1 MDGGLGCLGLSDHLA
16 NVRQLGPRA
25 NGGCADDQ
33 GTRGVEGS
41 TGHRTAGGYFA
52 RKRFARHQRGIQ
64 RAGALFDDAVGGD
77 LVSRAHLEAIAHG
90 QLRGRNGAVGALA
103 AASFNEDCILCT
115 ELKKR
120 TQGITGVVARP
131 CLHQATGKEESD
143 DRAGALK
150 VDFRV
155 RRVAARGNERH
166 LHAHAKHPCTTKNE
180 GVPRP

>member
-77 LVSRAHLEAIAHG
+77 LVSRAHLEAVAHG
-90 QLRGRNGAVGALA
+90 KFRGRNGAVGALA
-103 AASFNEDCILCT
+103 AASFNEDCVLRS
-115 ELKKR
+115 EFEKGA
-120 TQGITGVVARP
+120 QGIPGVVAGA
-131 CLHQATGKEESD
+131 CFHQATGKEESD
-143 DRAGALK
+143 DRAGALE

-155 RRVAARGNERH
+155 RCVAARGDQ
-166 LHAHAKHPCTTKNE
+166 
-180 GVPRP
+180 